1 MPQPYSYDLRC
12 KVIEAIE
19 LDGMPI
25 CEAVEVFHISR
36 STIHLWRRRKAETG
50 DVQAQ
55 ENPHPGHS
63 HKITDWSK
71 FREFMKTYP
80 DKTQTELA
88 QLWDGQISD
97 RTISRGIKKIGF
109 TRKKRPAATKS
120 AMN

>member
-19 LDGMPI
+19 MDGMPI

-71 FREFMKTYP
+71 FREFMVIGHRNKTVLLRMEQ
-80 DKTQTELA
+80 KFVA
-88 QLWDGQISD
+88 
-97 RTISRGIKKIGF
+97 
-109 TRKKRPAATKS
+109 
-120 AMN
+120 